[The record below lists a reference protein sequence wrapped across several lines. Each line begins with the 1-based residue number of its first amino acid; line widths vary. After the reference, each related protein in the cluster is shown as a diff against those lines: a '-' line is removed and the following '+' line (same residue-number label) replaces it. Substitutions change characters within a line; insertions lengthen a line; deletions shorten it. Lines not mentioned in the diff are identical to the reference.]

1 MHRCKVVSSKHR
13 VMIDDQMYQS
23 MCAKICQPVF
33 SDRLRMA
40 KESITQHDFDEEV
53 RIYQESFTLPMRR
66 NMFGLLT
73 IPVYIN
79 HVLCHFI
86 VDTGAQI
93 SGIRSTTIEK
103 VGACPTK
110 GKLDVGS
117 IGGKEKSMQ
126 GYRAKELQIGGLA
139 YLNKAMIVL
148 DQEQFSIEFSLG
160 FASVD
165 LMNFDGILG
174 WDILSTLDFEMDD
187 IAHEFRVLKNVYKF
201 PTTNMVPGSFPVFLC
216 KNTKGNV
223 ALFGFDSGS
232 KVSWL
237 SEAYIE
243 KENVSIVASGD
254 ALGFGVHGME
264 KLPMKIVDELVV
276 YLDRAKIT
284 LKDTMTG
291 RCHLFENFTFDGVLG
306 NQIFKGRR
314 IRIVNS
320 KNVVLLV

>member
-1 MHRCKVVSSKHR
+1 MHRCKVTSANQR
-13 VMIDDQMYQS
+13 VMIDEQTYQELYDQIS
-23 MCAKICQPVF
+23 VPF
-33 SDRLRMA
+33 FRDRIKMA
-40 KESITQHDFDEEV
+40 KESITLHDFKEEK
-53 RIYQESFTLPMRR
+53 RIYHESFTLPMRR

-93 SGIRSTTIEK
+93 SGIRSSCIKK

-117 IGGKEKSMQ
+117 IGGKEQSMA
-126 GYRAKELQIGGLA
+126 GYRCKEFQIGGIA
-139 YLNKAMIVL
+139 YVNKAMIVL
-148 DQEQFSIEFSLG
+148 EQEQFSIG
-160 FASVD
+160 FGSID

-174 WDILSTLDFEMDD
+174 WDVLSSLDFEMDD
-187 IAHEFRVLKNVYKF
+187 IAHEFRVLKNCYKF
-201 PTTNMVPGSFPVFLC
+201 PTTNIIPGSFPVFLC
-216 KNTKGNV
+216 KNENGKIAV
-223 ALFGFDSGS
+223 FGFDSGS

-237 SEAYIE
+237 SESYV
-243 KENVSIVASGD
+243 KEQGISIVASGD
-254 ALGFGVHGME
+254 ALGFGVHGIE
-264 KLPMKIVDELVV
+264 KLPMKIVDELTC

-291 RCHLFENFTFDGVLG
+291 RCHLFENFTFDGVFG